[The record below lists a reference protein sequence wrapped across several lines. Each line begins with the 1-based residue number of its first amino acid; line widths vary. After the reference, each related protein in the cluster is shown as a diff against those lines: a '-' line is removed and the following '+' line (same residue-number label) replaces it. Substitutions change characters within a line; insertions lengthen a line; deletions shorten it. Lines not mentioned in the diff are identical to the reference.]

1 MRILLFL
8 SDLMIPLLFF
18 YIIGFGLLMK
28 KDIYNDFV
36 TGAFDGLKTVVKIM
50 PTLIGLMTGVGIL
63 RASGFLD
70 ALASLLE
77 NLLKPT
83 GFPSALVPLSIV
95 KMFSSSA
102 ATSLLL
108 DLYKQHGPDSTIGL
122 TASLILSSTETIFYT
137 LSVYYIAAKV
147 QKTRYTLPGALLATF
162 SGIIASTIIQNMA
175 QIKEQFKDSWET
187 IPGNS
192 DTLLYLGGNESS
204 THKYISEALGKST
217 IDTKTHG
224 ETKGKSGSWS
234 TNMQISG
241 RELLTPDEVRRLDN
255 RYAILLIRGAGPV
268 MDLKYD
274 LMKHPAV
281 RQTSLAGGPP
291 YIHHRQNQ
299 APVISGHEFFAAFS
313 TDDAN
318 ENKENAA

>member
-1 MRILLFL
+1 
-8 SDLMIPLLFF
+8 MIPLLFF

-108 DLYKQHGPDSTIGL
+108 DLYKQYGPDSTIGL

-147 QKTRYTLPGALLATF
+147 QKTRYTLSGALLATF
-162 SGIIASTIIQNMA
+162 SGIIASTIIAN
-175 QIKEQFKDSWET
+175 
-187 IPGNS
+187 
-192 DTLLYLGGNESS
+192 
-204 THKYISEALGKST
+204 
-217 IDTKTHG
+217 
-224 ETKGKSGSWS
+224 
-234 TNMQISG
+234 
-241 RELLTPDEVRRLDN
+241 
-255 RYAILLIRGAGPV
+255 
-268 MDLKYD
+268 
-274 LMKHPAV
+274 LM
-281 RQTSLAGGPP
+281 
-291 YIHHRQNQ
+291 
-299 APVISGHEFFAAFS
+299 
-313 TDDAN
+313 
-318 ENKENAA
+318 

>member
-50 PTLIGLMTGVGIL
+50 PTLIGLMTSVGIL

-108 DLYKQHGPDSTIGL
+108 DLYKQYGPDSTYRPDRFPHPQQHRNHLLHAQRLLHSRQSPKNQIHPPRR
-122 TASLILSSTETIFYT
+122 S
-137 LSVYYIAAKV
+137 
-147 QKTRYTLPGALLATF
+147 PGHFL
-162 SGIIASTIIQNMA
+162 
-175 QIKEQFKDSWET
+175 
-187 IPGNS
+187 
-192 DTLLYLGGNESS
+192 
-204 THKYISEALGKST
+204 
-217 IDTKTHG
+217 
-224 ETKGKSGSWS
+224 
-234 TNMQISG
+234 
-241 RELLTPDEVRRLDN
+241 R
-255 RYAILLIRGAGPV
+255 
-268 MDLKYD
+268 
-274 LMKHPAV
+274 
-281 RQTSLAGGPP
+281 
-291 YIHHRQNQ
+291 HHRQHHHSKPYVNLY
-299 APVISGHEFFAAFS
+299 SFTFS
-313 TDDAN
+313 PDLHKSIHMLILPPIIAKNNSRYNAHIFLLYYPCNIHFPIPAN
-318 ENKENAA
+318 PLRSQPLSPPRKKQRQTPGFLVWQHFVGA

>member
-36 TGAFDGLKTVVKIM
+36 TGAFDGLKIVVKIM
-50 PTLIGLMTGVGIL
+50 PTLIGLMTSVGIL

-95 KMFSSSA
+95 KMFSSGA

-137 LSVYYIAAKV
+137 LSVYCIAAKV
-147 QKTRYTLPGALLATF
+147 QNPRYTLPGALLATL
-162 SGIIASTIIQNMA
+162 SGIIASTIIAN
-175 QIKEQFKDSWET
+175 
-187 IPGNS
+187 
-192 DTLLYLGGNESS
+192 
-204 THKYISEALGKST
+204 
-217 IDTKTHG
+217 
-224 ETKGKSGSWS
+224 
-234 TNMQISG
+234 
-241 RELLTPDEVRRLDN
+241 
-255 RYAILLIRGAGPV
+255 
-268 MDLKYD
+268 
-274 LMKHPAV
+274 LM
-281 RQTSLAGGPP
+281 
-291 YIHHRQNQ
+291 
-299 APVISGHEFFAAFS
+299 
-313 TDDAN
+313 
-318 ENKENAA
+318 

>member
-36 TGAFDGLKTVVKIM
+36 TGAFDGLKIVVKIM

-95 KMFSSSA
+95 KMFSSGA

-137 LSVYYIAAKV
+137 LSVY
-147 QKTRYTLPGALLATF
+147 
-162 SGIIASTIIQNMA
+162 
-175 QIKEQFKDSWET
+175 
-187 IPGNS
+187 
-192 DTLLYLGGNESS
+192 
-204 THKYISEALGKST
+204 
-217 IDTKTHG
+217 
-224 ETKGKSGSWS
+224 
-234 TNMQISG
+234 
-241 RELLTPDEVRRLDN
+241 
-255 RYAILLIRGAGPV
+255 
-268 MDLKYD
+268 
-274 LMKHPAV
+274 
-281 RQTSLAGGPP
+281 
-291 YIHHRQNQ
+291 
-299 APVISGHEFFAAFS
+299 
-313 TDDAN
+313 
-318 ENKENAA
+318 

>member
-36 TGAFDGLKTVVKIM
+36 TGAFDGLKIVVKIM

-95 KMFSSSA
+95 KMFSSGA

-147 QKTRYTLPGALLATF
+147 QNPRYTLLATL
-162 SGIIASTIIQNMA
+162 SGIIASTVIAN
-175 QIKEQFKDSWET
+175 
-187 IPGNS
+187 
-192 DTLLYLGGNESS
+192 
-204 THKYISEALGKST
+204 
-217 IDTKTHG
+217 
-224 ETKGKSGSWS
+224 
-234 TNMQISG
+234 
-241 RELLTPDEVRRLDN
+241 
-255 RYAILLIRGAGPV
+255 
-268 MDLKYD
+268 
-274 LMKHPAV
+274 LM
-281 RQTSLAGGPP
+281 
-291 YIHHRQNQ
+291 
-299 APVISGHEFFAAFS
+299 
-313 TDDAN
+313 
-318 ENKENAA
+318 

>member
-108 DLYKQHGPDSTIGL
+108 DLYKQHGPDSTIGPDRL
-122 TASLILSSTETIFYT
+122 PHPQQHRNHLLHPQRLLHSRQSP
-137 LSVYYIAAKV
+137 
-147 QKTRYTLPGALLATF
+147 KTRYTLPGALLATF
-162 SGIIASTIIQNMA
+162 SGIIASTIIAN
-175 QIKEQFKDSWET
+175 
-187 IPGNS
+187 
-192 DTLLYLGGNESS
+192 
-204 THKYISEALGKST
+204 
-217 IDTKTHG
+217 
-224 ETKGKSGSWS
+224 
-234 TNMQISG
+234 
-241 RELLTPDEVRRLDN
+241 
-255 RYAILLIRGAGPV
+255 
-268 MDLKYD
+268 
-274 LMKHPAV
+274 LM
-281 RQTSLAGGPP
+281 
-291 YIHHRQNQ
+291 
-299 APVISGHEFFAAFS
+299 
-313 TDDAN
+313 
-318 ENKENAA
+318 

>member
-36 TGAFDGLKTVVKIM
+36 TGAFDGLKIVVKIM

-95 KMFSSSA
+95 KMFSSGA

-162 SGIIASTIIQNMA
+162 SGIIASTIIANLMYPPHA
-175 QIKEQFKDSWET
+175 KNFPYSRKF
-187 IPGNS
+187 PAF
-192 DTLLYLGGNESS
+192 LYLFIIP
-204 THKYISEALGKST
+204 KYI
-217 IDTKTHG
+217 
-224 ETKGKSGSWS
+224 
-234 TNMQISG
+234 TNSSADAKIHATGLARQIP
-241 RELLTPDEVRRLDN
+241 R
-255 RYAILLIRGAGPV
+255 
-268 MDLKYD
+268 
-274 LMKHPAV
+274 
-281 RQTSLAGGPP
+281 
-291 YIHHRQNQ
+291 
-299 APVISGHEFFAAFS
+299 
-313 TDDAN
+313 
-318 ENKENAA
+318 